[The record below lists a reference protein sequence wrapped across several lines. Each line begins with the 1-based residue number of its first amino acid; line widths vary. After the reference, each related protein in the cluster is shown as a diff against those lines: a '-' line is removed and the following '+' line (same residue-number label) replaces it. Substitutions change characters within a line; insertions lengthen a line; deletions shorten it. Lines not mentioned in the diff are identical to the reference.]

1 MSKETLKFR
10 PNEPEEQIKWQEE
23 IAKKFGIEHDAEF
36 WKVRLKLK
44 DGREITEYV
53 PKHSGPP
60 SRKDPETGEE
70 VTDWSKM
77 FVKDLGWVDRTEV
90 IEAIQK
96 IYPKMEKPNMK
107 EAILELK
114 KSKQQ
119 P

>member
-1 MSKETLKFR
+1 MSKEILKFG
-10 PNEPEEQIKWQEE
+10 PNEPEKQRKWQEE
-23 IAKKFGIEHDAEF
+23 IAQKFGIEHDAEF
-36 WKVRLKLK
+36 WKVRIKLK

-60 SRKDPETGEE
+60 SQKDPETEE
-70 VTDWSKM
+70 EIVDWSKM
-77 FVKDLGWVDRTEV
+77 FVKGLGWVDRTEV

-96 IYPKMEKPNMK
+96 IYPEMEKPNIK

-114 KSKQQ
+114 TRKQQ